1 MAHALSLHA
10 HAQYVE
16 QSALLARL
24 RQSFADYREYL
35 ATCKDLNALSDRQ
48 LADFG
53 VSRLN
58 VREIARATVYGD

>member
-1 MAHALSLHA
+1 MAHALNPHA

-16 QSALLARL
+16 QPALLARL
-24 RQSFADYREYL
+24 RQSYADYREYL
-35 ATCKDLNALSDRQ
+35 ATYKELNALSDRH

-58 VREIARATVYGD
+58 VREIARETVYGD